1 MGSRDG
7 ITIRSLSVLADS
19 DLVYSISITPRLR
32 VKLATDVYTGFTM
45 IRRVSARS
53 YSTLRASGSRIPNDG
68 LGLGDFV
75 VRPHHADPEERP
87 PIPSSTARKGR
98 SPGLSYFIETYGC
111 QMNHNDTD
119 IVSTVL
125 DGSGYTRAPTAD
137 ESDVVLLNTCA
148 IRENAESK
156 IWQRLGD
163 FRNARRVRPKGSR
176 RGPTIGVLGCM
187 AERLKDK
194 LLEDDMASLV
204 VGPDAYRD
212 LPRLIDVVRPA
223 PGGDGKMDQAMNV
236 QLSIDETYGDIT
248 PVRAASDVSVFV
260 SIMRGCNQNCS
271 YCIVPRTRGR
281 ERSRAMSSIL
291 DEVRYL
297 ADVGTKEIWLLGQ
310 NVNSYSYFEEGSSRP
325 RKPDPSRNYFADFY
339 ARGFKSV
346 YKPLRDG
353 SQSFADLLH
362 AVAEAAPEVRVRFT
376 SPHPKDFSDDV
387 IQAIKAHNNICKQI
401 HMPAQHGDS
410 GVLERMNRGYG
421 REAYDD
427 LVAHIRS
434 SIPGIALS
442 TDMIAGF
449 CGETEKEHEAS
460 LELLR
465 RTQFDN
471 AFLFAYS
478 MRDKTPASRHL
489 VDDVPEVT
497 KKRRLQ
503 ELINTYREGLQ
514 RASAAEIGTTHLVLV
529 EGPSR
534 KSSEA
539 RPELTGRTDT
549 FKRVVFPDVTVPA
562 ALDTDA
568 AHQLVQLRAGDFVA
582 VSITSADGGAT
593 LVASPIARTTMKEYV
608 NIYKHC

>member
-1 MGSRDG
+1 
-7 ITIRSLSVLADS
+7 
-19 DLVYSISITPRLR
+19 
-32 VKLATDVYTGFTM
+32 M
-45 IRRVSARS
+45 IRRACARS
-53 YSTLRASGSRIPNDG
+53 YSTLKASGSLIPDDG
-68 LGLGDFV
+68 LSLGDFV
-75 VRPHHADPEERP
+75 VRPQNADPETRASTP
-87 PIPSSTARKGR
+87 ASTAQRTGKA
-98 SPGLSYFIETYGC
+98 SSLGLSYFIETYGC

-125 DGSGYTRAPTAD
+125 DRSGYVKAPTAD
-137 ESDVVLLNTCA
+137 ESDVLLLNTCA

-156 IWQRLGD
+156 IWQRLGYL
-163 FRNARRVRPKGSR
+163 RNARRDRPRGGP
-176 RGPTIGVLGCM
+176 RGPIVGVLGCM
-187 AERLKDK
+187 AERLKEK
-194 LLEDDMASLV
+194 LLEGNMASLV

-223 PGGDGKMDQAMNV
+223 SDGHGKIEQAMNV
-236 QLSIDETYGDIT
+236 QLSVDETYGDIT
-248 PVRAASDVSVFV
+248 PVRAASDISVFV

-281 ERSRAMSSIL
+281 ERSRAVSSIL

-325 RKPDPSRNYFADFY
+325 TRADPSRNYFADFY
-339 ARGFKSV
+339 ARGFESV

-353 SQSFADLLH
+353 SQRFADLLH
-362 AVAEAAPEVRVRFT
+362 AVAEAAPEVRIRFT

-387 IQAIKAHNNICKQI
+387 IEAIKAHDNICKQI

-410 GVLERMNRGYG
+410 CTLERMNRGYT

-449 CGETEKEHEAS
+449 CGETEEEHQAS
-460 LELLR
+460 VDLLR
-465 RTQFDN
+465 RTRFEN

-478 MRDKTPASRHL
+478 LRDKTPASRHL
-489 VDDVPEVT
+489 VDNMPEVT

-503 ELINTYREGLQ
+503 ELISTYREGLQ
-514 RASAAEIGTTHLVLV
+514 HASAAEIGSTHLVLV
-529 EGPSR
+529 DGPSR

-549 FKRVVFPDVTVPA
+549 FKRVVFPDTALPA
-562 ALDTDA
+562 SLDA
-568 AHQLVQLRAGDFVA
+568 AARQLVPLRAGDYVA
-582 VSITSADGGAT
+582 VTITSAGGGAT
-593 LVASPIARTTMKEYV
+593 LVARPIARTTMKEYED
-608 NIYKHC
+608 IYKHC

>member
-1 MGSRDG
+1 
-7 ITIRSLSVLADS
+7 
-19 DLVYSISITPRLR
+19 
-32 VKLATDVYTGFTM
+32 M
-45 IRRVSARS
+45 ICRASARS
-53 YSTLRASGSRIPNDG
+53 YSTLKASGSLIPNDG

-75 VRPHHADPEERP
+75 VRPQNADPETRP
-87 PIPSSTARKGR
+87 STATSTDRTGT
-98 SPGLSYFIETYGC
+98 SAGLSYFIETYGC

-125 DGSGYTRAPTAD
+125 DGSGYVRAPTAE
-137 ESDVVLLNTCA
+137 ESDVLLLNTCA

-156 IWQRLGD
+156 IWQRLGY
-163 FRNARRVRPKGSR
+163 FRNARRERPKGSR

-187 AERLKDK
+187 AERLKEK
-194 LLEDDMASLV
+194 LLEGNMASLV

-212 LPRLIDVVRPA
+212 LPRLIDVVRPV

-248 PVRAASDVSVFV
+248 PVRAASDISVFV

-281 ERSRAMSSIL
+281 ERSRAVSSIL

-310 NVNSYSYFEEGSSRP
+310 NVNSYSYFEEGSKRLT
-325 RKPDPSRNYFADFY
+325 KVDPSRNYFADFY
-339 ARGFKSV
+339 ARGFRSV

-353 SQSFADLLH
+353 SQRFADLLH
-362 AVAEAAPEVRVRFT
+362 AVAEAAPEMRIRFT

-387 IQAIKAHNNICKQI
+387 IKAIKAHANICNQI

-410 GVLERMNRGYG
+410 GTLKRMNRGYT

-449 CGETEKEHEAS
+449 CGETDEEHEAS
-460 LELLR
+460 LDLLH

-478 MRDKTPASRHL
+478 LRDKTPASRHL
-489 VDDVPEVT
+489 MDDVPEAT

-529 EGPSR
+529 DGPSR

-539 RPELTGRTDT
+539 QPELTGRTDT
-549 FKRVVFPDVTVPA
+549 FKRVVFPDMTVA
-562 ALDTDA
+562 ASLNADDA
-568 AHQLVQLRAGDFVA
+568 RQLVPLRAGDYVA
-582 VSITSADGGAT
+582 VNIISAGGGAT
-593 LVASPIARTTMKEYV
+593 LVAKPIARTTMKEYV
-608 NIYKHC
+608 NIYNQ